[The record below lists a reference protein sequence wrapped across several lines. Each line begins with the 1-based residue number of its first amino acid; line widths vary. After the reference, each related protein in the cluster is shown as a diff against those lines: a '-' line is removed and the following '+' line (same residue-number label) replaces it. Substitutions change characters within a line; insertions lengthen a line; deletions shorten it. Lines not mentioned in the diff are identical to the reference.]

1 MKPYIVVLLT
11 LSVFTSLGIQ
21 AKSINLNL
29 AIRDNYGYVSEL
41 ISKSLSHHG
50 YDVTI
55 NGINDL
61 PHKRV
66 MLLLSDGDSLSLH
79 WRGQSSTWD
88 NKFASVEVD
97 ITNGLKGYR
106 VLFIP
111 KGKQKDFDPI
121 KTLEDF
127 RATGKVGGFG
137 EGWSDVAIWQTNE
150 LKTYELDGSWN
161 PRIYKMLSAQTRG
174 IDYFSRSIIEI
185 SAEADAHPYLDIEKN
200 LVFVYK
206 RDFRIYLSHKNKH
219 LKPILEAA
227 IADFHKSGEMDVLL
241 KKHFSE
247 VFTKEGLNIQGRRE
261 IHLDLPE

>member
-150 LKTYELDGSWN
+150 LKLTNWMG
-161 PRIYKMLSAQTRG
+161 AG
-174 IDYFSRSIIEI
+174 IPE
-185 SAEADAHPYLDIEKN
+185 
-200 LVFVYK
+200 
-206 RDFRIYLSHKNKH
+206 
-219 LKPILEAA
+219 
-227 IADFHKSGEMDVLL
+227 
-241 KKHFSE
+241 
-247 VFTKEGLNIQGRRE
+247 FTKCYQLKREG
-261 IHLDLPE
+261 